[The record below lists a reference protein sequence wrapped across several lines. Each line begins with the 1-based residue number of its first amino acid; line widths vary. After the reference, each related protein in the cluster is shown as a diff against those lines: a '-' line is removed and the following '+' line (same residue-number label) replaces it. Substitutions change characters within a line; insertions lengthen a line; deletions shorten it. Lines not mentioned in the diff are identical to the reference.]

1 MITWRGQ
8 CIEKK
13 NCVTFSKKPSM
24 WEAPRF
30 GKEAETAL
38 TEISVGKARFKST
51 RFKIG
56 YFD

>member
-1 MITWRGQ
+1 
-8 CIEKK
+8 
-13 NCVTFSKKPSM
+13 M